1 MSMLHVH
8 AALIG
13 RLGFFEFSYTLGHA
27 FEALARRHIVRRIKA
42 VFAA

>member
-13 RLGFFEFSYTLGHA
+13 RLGLLN
-27 FEALARRHIVRRIKA
+27 LAIR
-42 VFAA
+42 